1 MATTR
6 DAQFYRTRKMAT
18 FIPIVGVPFMAAM
31 FWLGDGGKGAVASGA
46 APVQAG
52 INMDLPKAGTSTIT
66 SSKLAA
72 YSAPVDSL
80 RNRDLVNGKVDTT
93 KAGGLAYGVATNGQP
108 ATASSDAAV
117 LAAQK
122 QLATVQAAQQSSGH
136 TGGVAALSPEQ
147 QMELMRA
154 QHQRELDE
162 ARTQASLER
171 INAQSMATAAAGV
184 AVNAV
189 KSLGQ
194 KKIRLVKVR
203 LKAGYNILLKVD
215 KD

>member
-1 MATTR
+1 MATTTK

-52 INMDLPKAGTSTIT
+52 INMDLPKAGNSTIT

-80 RNRDLVNGKVDTT
+80 RNRDLMNGRVDTS
-93 KAGGLAYGVATNGQP
+93 KAKGLAYGVGASGRP
-108 ATASSDAAV
+108 ATAASDSAV
-117 LAAQK
+117 QAAQK
-122 QLATVQAAQQSSGH
+122 QLAAVQAAQQGSGQA
-136 TGGVAALSPEQ
+136 TVAATSSLTPEQ
-147 QMELMRA
+147 QLELMRA

-162 ARTQASLER
+162 VRTQATLER
-171 INAQSMATAAAGV
+171 INAQSMATASAGGAAV
-184 AVNAV
+184 TVS
-189 KSLGQ
+189 KP
-194 KKIRLVKVR
+194 
-203 LKAGYNILLKVD
+203 
-215 KD
+215 